1 MPTPNVPLNRA
12 AALAMR
18 DGPEAGLQALEPLM
32 ENKAL
37 KGYHLAHAALA
48 DMHRQLGHQ
57 DAATQAYT
65 HALAMATQP
74 AEQRV
79 RHTRTDALSG

>member
-1 MPTPNVPLNRA
+1 MQHMPAPVVGLNRA

-18 DGPEAGLQALEPLM
+18 EGPEAGLQALEPLM

-57 DAATQAYT
+57 DAAAQAYT
-65 HALAMATQP
+65 WLLYTSP
-74 AEQRV
+74 SP
-79 RHTRTDALSG
+79 RH